1 MYPFLRIVR
10 RCGLRDVW
18 IRNIFLPKEVGFLF
32 AGIKR
37 MVSSTARSMRSL
49 APETTLLYA
58 KQWAAAAGISE
69 VREITDLDIL
79 GVPVYV
85 SVRPQ
90 ARGEAFTFGK
100 GLRSVDAEVGA
111 YMEALEFF
119 FAEPGIGRVSTSWGC
134 ARDVAGQEHAD
145 DAILDFVPLLQR
157 EIDLDGSLL
166 LASVRNLESGDECVI
181 PAELIYYP
189 APDVGQSLFGSSTNG
204 LASGNSLLEASIQAL
219 LELIERDI
227 WSFEFV
233 RGASKLVEA
242 ASLPDDVREIVE
254 RAERNGL
261 QLKVRTIPN
270 DYGMPFFAAF
280 VFNLNNP
287 SRKAFN
293 GGWACDLDRDRA
305 LVRAV
310 TEAAQSRVAFI
321 HGGRKVP
328 KSRAAGS
335 GLDAQQREAKLVRQ
349 HMLGVSD
356 SRKQTLL
363 TDIPDLA
370 VASTLQQKLDAVIER
385 LRRVLQE
392 PIYRVVFTPP
402 ESPLQVVRVVVPL
415 LENLKETRVRV
426 GRRLKAT
433 IDALGAQA
441 A

>member
-1 MYPFLRIVR
+1 
-10 RCGLRDVW
+10 
-18 IRNIFLPKEVGFLF
+18 
-32 AGIKR
+32 
-37 MVSSTARSMRSL
+37 MVSISACGMRSL

-58 KQWAAAAGISE
+58 RQLAATAGISE
-69 VREITDLDIL
+69 VRDITDLDIL
-79 GVPVYV
+79 GVPVFM

-100 GLRSVDAEVGA
+100 GLRPIDAEVGA
-111 YMEALEFF
+111 YMEAIEFY
-119 FAEPGIGRVSTSWGC
+119 FAEPGVGGIPTRWGS
-134 ARDVAGQEHAD
+134 AREVAGHERGD
-145 DAILDFVPLLQR
+145 EAILDFVPLLQR
-157 EIDLDGSLL
+157 EVDLDGPLL
-166 LASVRNLESGDECVI
+166 LAPVRDLENDDECVI

-189 APDVGQSLFGSSTNG
+189 APEVGQSLFGSSTNG
-204 LASGNSLLEASIQAL
+204 LASGNTIVEATIQAL

-233 RGASKLVEA
+233 RGASKLVDPK
-242 ASLPDDVREIVE
+242 SLPDEVRKIVE

-280 VFNLNNP
+280 LFDLNNP
-287 SRKAFN
+287 SRKSFN

-305 LVRAV
+305 VVRAV

-321 HGGRKVP
+321 HGGRKVRTAP
-328 KSRAAGS
+328 
-335 GLDAQQREAKLVRQ
+335 DDQQQEAKLVRQ

-356 SRKQTLL
+356 SRQQMQL

-370 VASTLQQKLDAVIER
+370 VAGTQEQKLDAVIER
-385 LRRVLQE
+385 LRLVLQE
-392 PIYRVVFTPP
+392 PIYRVAFTPP
-402 ESPLQVVRVVVPL
+402 ESPLQVIRVVVPL
-415 LENLKETRVRV
+415 LENLKETRVRL

-433 IDALGAQA
+433 IDSLGAQA

>member
-1 MYPFLRIVR
+1 
-10 RCGLRDVW
+10 
-18 IRNIFLPKEVGFLF
+18 
-32 AGIKR
+32 
-37 MVSSTARSMRSL
+37 MRSL

-58 KQWAAAAGISE
+58 KQWAATAGISK
-69 VREITDLDIL
+69 VTEITDLDVL

-85 SVRPQ
+85 SVRPH

-100 GLRSVDAEVGA
+100 GLRRVDAEVGA
-111 YMEALEFF
+111 YMEALEFY
-119 FAEPGIGRVSTSWGC
+119 FAEPEIGCISTHWGS
-134 ARDVAGQEHAD
+134 ARDIAGHERAD

-157 EIDLDGSLL
+157 EVDLDGSLL
-166 LASVRNLESGDECVI
+166 LASAQDLESGAGCSI
-181 PAELIYYP
+181 PAELVFYP
-189 APDVGQSLFGSSTNG
+189 APDVGQRLFGSSTNG
-204 LASGNSLLEASIQAL
+204 LASGNSLLEATIQAL

-233 RGASKLVEA
+233 RPASKLVEP
-242 ASLPDDVREIVE
+242 ASLPDDLREIVE

-261 QLKVRTIPN
+261 QLRVRTIHN

-280 VFNLNNP
+280 VFDLNNP
-287 SRKAFN
+287 SRRTFN

-328 KSRAAGS
+328 KPQAAGS
-335 GLDAQQREAKLVRQ
+335 ALEAQQREAKLVRQ

-356 SRKQTLL
+356 TQHQVLL
-363 TDIPDLA
+363 TDIPDVA
-370 VASTLQQKLDAVIER
+370 VAGDLQQKLDAVIER
-385 LRRVLQE
+385 LRCVVKE

-426 GRRLKAT
+426 GRRLKAA

>member
-1 MYPFLRIVR
+1 
-10 RCGLRDVW
+10 
-18 IRNIFLPKEVGFLF
+18 
-32 AGIKR
+32 
-37 MVSSTARSMRSL
+37 MRSL

-58 KQWAAAAGISE
+58 KQLAATAGISE
-69 VREITDLDIL
+69 VRDISDLDIL
-79 GVPVYV
+79 RVPVYV

-90 ARGEAFTFGK
+90 ARGDSFTFGK
-100 GLRSVDAEVGA
+100 GLRQVDAEVGA

-119 FAEPGIGRVSTSWGC
+119 YAEPGIGCVSTRWGS
-134 ARDVAGQEHAD
+134 ARDVAGQEQAD

-157 EIDLDGSLL
+157 EIDLDGPLL
-166 LASVRNLESGDECVI
+166 LASALELESGDECAI
-181 PAELIYYP
+181 PAELIFYP

-204 LASGNSLLEASIQAL
+204 LASGNSLLEATIQAL

-233 RGASKLVEA
+233 RGASKLVET
-242 ASLPDDVREIVE
+242 ASLPEGVREIVE

-280 VFNLNNP
+280 VFDLNNP
-287 SRKAFN
+287 SRKTFN

-328 KSRAAGS
+328 KLPTSRTTDFTVA
-335 GLDAQQREAKLVRQ
+335 DQQREARLVRQ

-356 SRKQTLL
+356 PRQQLSL
-363 TDIPDLA
+363 TDIPDFA
-370 VASTLQQKLDAVIER
+370 GAGTLQQKLDAVIER
-385 LRRVLQE
+385 LRSVVQE
-392 PIYRVVFTPP
+392 PIYRVVFTRP

-415 LENLKETRVRV
+415 LENLKENRVRV
-426 GRRLKAT
+426 GRRLKSA
-433 IDALGAQA
+433 IDALGVQA

>member
-1 MYPFLRIVR
+1 
-10 RCGLRDVW
+10 
-18 IRNIFLPKEVGFLF
+18 
-32 AGIKR
+32 
-37 MVSSTARSMRSL
+37 MRSVP
-49 APETTLLYA
+49 PETTLLYA
-58 KQWAAAAGISE
+58 KQCAATAGISE
-69 VREITDLDIL
+69 VRDITGMDVL
-79 GVPVYV
+79 GVPVYA

-90 ARGEAFTFGK
+90 ARGDAVTFGK
-100 GLRSVDAEVGA
+100 GLRHVDAEVGA

-119 FAEPGIGRVSTSWGC
+119 FAEPGIGPVSTRWGTP
-134 ARDVAGQEHAD
+134 RDVASHERRD

-157 EIDLDGSLL
+157 EVNLDGSLL
-166 LASVRNLESGDECVI
+166 LASVQDLESGDECAI
-181 PAELIYYP
+181 PAELIFFP
-189 APDVGQSLFGSSTNG
+189 SPDVGQSLFGSSTNG
-204 LASGNSLLEASIQAL
+204 LASGNSVLEGSIQAL

-242 ASLPDDVREIVE
+242 ASLPDEVREIVE
-254 RAERNGL
+254 RAERSGL
-261 QLKVRTIPN
+261 QFKVRAIPN
-270 DYGMPFFAAF
+270 DYEMPFFAAF
-280 VFNLNNP
+280 VFDLNNP
-287 SRKAFN
+287 SRKTFN
-293 GGWACDLDRDRA
+293 GGWACDLDRDSA

-328 KSRAAGS
+328 TSRAAGS
-335 GLDAQQREAKLVRQ
+335 ALDAQPEEATLVRQ

-356 SRKQTLL
+356 PRGQMSL

-370 VASTLQQKLDAVIER
+370 VAGTLQQKLDAVIER
-385 LRRVLQE
+385 LRRVVQK

-415 LENLKETRVRV
+415 LENLKVNRVRL
-426 GRRLKAT
+426 GPRLKAT

>member
-1 MYPFLRIVR
+1 
-10 RCGLRDVW
+10 
-18 IRNIFLPKEVGFLF
+18 
-32 AGIKR
+32 
-37 MVSSTARSMRSL
+37 MVSSSARSMRSL
-49 APETTLLYA
+49 APEQTLRYA
-58 KQWAAAAGISE
+58 KQWAATAGISE
-69 VREITDLDIL
+69 VRELTDLDIL
-79 GVPVYV
+79 GVPVYM
-85 SVRPQ
+85 SVRTE
-90 ARGEAFTFGK
+90 ARGESFTFGK
-100 GLRSVDAEVGA
+100 GLRRVDAEVGA
-111 YMEALEFF
+111 YMEALEFY
-119 FAEPGIGRVSTSWGC
+119 FAEPGIGRISTRWGS
-134 ARDVAGQEHAD
+134 ARDVVGQERTD

-157 EIDLDGSLL
+157 EVHLDGSLL
-166 LASVRNLESGDECVI
+166 LASVRHLEKGDECAI

-189 APDVGQSLFGSSTNG
+189 APDCGQSLFGSSTNG

-233 RGASKLVEA
+233 RGTSKLVET
-242 ASLPDDVREIVE
+242 ASLPHDVREIVE
-254 RAERNGL
+254 CAERNGL
-261 QLKVRTIPN
+261 RLKVRTIPN

-280 VFNLNNP
+280 VFDLNNP
-287 SRKAFN
+287 SRKTFN

-328 KSRAAGS
+328 ASRAGFS
-335 GLDAQQREAKLVRQ
+335 LDAQQREAKLVRQ

-356 SRKQTLL
+356 PRQQTSL

-370 VASTLQQKLDAVIER
+370 TAGTLQQKLDAVIER
-385 LRRVLQE
+385 LRRVVQA
-392 PIYRVVFTPP
+392 PIYRAVFTPP
-402 ESPLQVVRVVVPL
+402 ESPLQVVRLVVPL

-433 IDALGAQA
+433 IDAIGAQA

>member
-1 MYPFLRIVR
+1 
-10 RCGLRDVW
+10 
-18 IRNIFLPKEVGFLF
+18 
-32 AGIKR
+32 
-37 MVSSTARSMRSL
+37 MRSV
-49 APETTLLYA
+49 APETTLLCA
-58 KQWAAAAGISE
+58 RQLAATAGISE
-69 VREITDLDIL
+69 VRDITGLDVL
-79 GVPVYV
+79 GVPVYA

-90 ARGEAFTFGK
+90 ARGDAVTFGK
-100 GLRSVDAEVGA
+100 GLRHVDAEVGA

-119 FAEPGIGRVSTSWGC
+119 FAEPGTGRVSTRWGSP
-134 ARDVAGQEHAD
+134 RDVAGHELAG

-157 EIDLDGSLL
+157 EVDLDGSLL
-166 LASVRNLESGDECVI
+166 LASVQDIESGRECVV
-181 PAELIYYP
+181 PAELIFFP
-189 APDVGQSLFGSSTNG
+189 APEVGQTLFGSSTNG
-204 LASGNSLLEASIQAL
+204 LASGNSVLEGTIQAL

-261 QLKVRTIPN
+261 QFKVRAVPN

-280 VFNLNNP
+280 VFDLNNP
-287 SRKAFN
+287 SRKTFN

-310 TEAAQSRVAFI
+310 TEAAQSRLAFI

-328 KSRAAGS
+328 VPRGAGS
-335 GLDAQQREAKLVRQ
+335 ASDAQLEEAKLVRQ

-356 SRKQTLL
+356 PRGQTSL
-363 TDIPDLA
+363 TDVPDLA
-370 VASTLQQKLDAVIER
+370 VAGTLQQKLDAVIER
-385 LRRVLQE
+385 LRRVVRK
-392 PIYRVVFTPP
+392 PIYRVVLTPP

-415 LENLKETRVRV
+415 LENLKVSRVRL
-426 GRRLKAT
+426 GPRLKASV
-433 IDALGAQA
+433 DALGAQA

>member
-1 MYPFLRIVR
+1 
-10 RCGLRDVW
+10 
-18 IRNIFLPKEVGFLF
+18 
-32 AGIKR
+32 
-37 MVSSTARSMRSL
+37 MRSL
-49 APETTLLYA
+49 APETTLLHA
-58 KQWAAAAGISE
+58 RQWAATAGISE
-69 VREITDLDIL
+69 VRDITGLDIL
-79 GVPVYV
+79 GVPVYA

-90 ARGEAFTFGK
+90 ARGDAVTFGK
-100 GLRSVDAEVGA
+100 GLRHVDAEVGA

-119 FAEPGIGRVSTSWGC
+119 FAEPGTGRVATRWGTP
-134 ARDVAGQEHAD
+134 RDVAGHEHAD

-157 EIDLDGSLL
+157 EVDLDGSLL
-166 LASVRNLESGDECVI
+166 LASVQDLESGRERAI
-181 PAELIYYP
+181 PAELIFFP

-204 LASGNSLLEASIQAL
+204 LASGNSVLEGTLQAL

-233 RGASKLVEA
+233 RRTSKLVEA

-261 QLKVRTIPN
+261 QLKVRAIPN
-270 DYGMPFFAAF
+270 DYGMPCFAAF
-280 VFNLNNP
+280 VFDLNNP
-287 SRKAFN
+287 SRKTFN
-293 GGWACDLDRDRA
+293 GGWACDLERDRA

-328 KSRAAGS
+328 ASRAAGS
-335 GLDAQQREAKLVRQ
+335 ASDAQPGEAELVRQ

-356 SRKQTLL
+356 PRGQTLL

-370 VASTLQQKLDAVIER
+370 VEGTLRQKLDAVIGR
-385 LRRVLQE
+385 LRLVVQR

-415 LENLKETRVRV
+415 LENLKVNRVRL
-426 GRRLKAT
+426 GPRLKAAL
-433 IDALGAQA
+433 DAFGAQA

>member
-1 MYPFLRIVR
+1 
-10 RCGLRDVW
+10 
-18 IRNIFLPKEVGFLF
+18 
-32 AGIKR
+32 
-37 MVSSTARSMRSL
+37 MRSL

-58 KQWAAAAGISE
+58 KQWAATAGISE
-69 VREITDLDIL
+69 VIEITDLDIL
-79 GVPVYV
+79 GVPVYL

-100 GLRSVDAEVGA
+100 GLRRVDAEVGA

-119 FAEPGIGRVSTSWGC
+119 FAEPGIGRVSTRWGS
-134 ARDVAGQEHAD
+134 AREVAGQERAD

-157 EIDLDGSLL
+157 EVDLDGSLL
-166 LASVRNLESGDECVI
+166 LASVQDLETGHESAI

-233 RGASKLVEA
+233 RCESKFVET

-280 VFNLNNP
+280 VFDLNNP
-287 SRKAFN
+287 SRKTFN

-328 KSRAAGS
+328 TSRAAGFAS
-335 GLDAQQREAKLVRQ
+335 DAQEREAKLVRQ
-349 HMLGVSD
+349 NMLGVSD
-356 SRKQTLL
+356 QRQQMSL

-370 VASTLQQKLDAVIER
+370 VAGTLQQKLDTVIER
-385 LRRVLQE
+385 LRRVVQE
-392 PIYRVVFTPP
+392 PIYHVVFTPP

-433 IDALGAQA
+433 IDAFGAQA